1 MQAKD
6 VMTTSVVTVDPDATV
21 NDIAK
26 ILVERSISAVPVV
39 DDDGAILGIVS
50 EGDLMHRQEI
60 GTDRRERSWWLRSFT
75 NASTLAKEY
84 AKSHG
89 LHAHDV
95 MTRDVITI
103 PETTTLAKVAE
114 ILETNHIKR
123 VPVVSDGKLVGIVS
137 RANIIRGLATSQ
149 EAPLASVST
158 DDEAIRGKMIEILE
172 AESWGNSWS
181 TNVMVSDGV
190 VELWGSVRTEAE
202 REAARAAADNIPGIR
217 KFVDRRS
224 ISPQLVSGL

>member
-6 VMTTSVVTVDPDATV
+6 VMTTAVVTVGSDTTV

-39 DDDGAILGIVS
+39 DGDGAILGIVS
-50 EGDLMHRQEI
+50 EGDLMRRQEI
-60 GTDRRERSWWLRSFT
+60 ATDRRERSWWLRSFT
-75 NASTLAKEY
+75 NSATLAKEY

-95 MTRDVITI
+95 MTRDVITV
-103 PETTTLAKVAE
+103 PETTPVAKVAE

-158 DDEAIRGKMIEILE
+158 DDEAIRVKMIEILE
-172 AESWGNSWS
+172 SESWGNAWS

-190 VELWGSVRTEAE
+190 VELWGSVKTEAE
-202 REAARAAADNIPGIR
+202 REAARAAADNIPGVR
-217 KFVDRRS
+217 KFVDRRAV
-224 ISPQLVSGL
+224 SPQLVSGL